1 MQLSDVQYWI
11 LCSWSL
17 WLRRI
22 GSKGRFIVYKGGGL
36 VGFGMHQLKI
46 AWPLP
51 PPSPSAHQIFRKAQ
65 RVHSDWK
72 QRCFLQHWWKTLPQ
86 QHKRRR
92 RTRRHRRWR
101 WVPVKVVFENNNV
114 TLKFSSVAKN
124 AFWRKH
130 FLKQKKSL
138 SQICRYSAFYF
149 CL

>member
-1 MQLSDVQYWI
+1 MFNIEYCAVEVYGYDELD
-11 LCSWSL
+11 LREGSL
-17 WLRRI
+17 
-22 GSKGRFIVYKGGGL
+22 FIREGVGGIWDASIKNR
-36 VGFGMHQLKI
+36 MTS
-46 AWPLP
+46 P
-51 PPSPSAHQIFRKAQ
+51 PHSPSAHQIFRKAQ